1 MSRCYY
7 HNSIDSFINQSK
19 EEILGE
25 MVKNNEFPLDEQL
38 RNGNTI
44 GRLD

>member
-7 HNSIDSFINQSK
+7 HNSIDKFINQST

-25 MVKNNEFPLDEQL
+25 IVKNNEFSLEEQQKGL
-38 RNGNTI
+38 GFI
-44 GRLD
+44 K